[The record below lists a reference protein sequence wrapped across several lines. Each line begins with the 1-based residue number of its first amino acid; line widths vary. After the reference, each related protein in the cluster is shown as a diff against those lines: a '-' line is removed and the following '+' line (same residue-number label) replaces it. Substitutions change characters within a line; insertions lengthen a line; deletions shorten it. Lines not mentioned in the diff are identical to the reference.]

1 MWGFMICSVI
11 HYLKNLLLKGKKR
24 TSRKTSLTLKIETI
38 NENIKT
44 IEIKFSSNKIVSIVN
59 IYACK
64 YVSFQQRHSLLSVS
78 TVQPISVYNNNF
90 NYYCN

>member
-1 MWGFMICSVI
+1 MICSVI

-59 IYACK
+59 IYTCK

-78 TVQPISVYNNNF
+78 TVQHISV
-90 NYYCN
+90 